1 MSASDSQGKNE
12 GAGLIHI
19 GPTPAAHYDRELAMR
34 VVALIPSLLNTL
46 EEARVTV
53 RRLEEQIRNLKE
65 GAGAEGAGGNVI
77 VIGEAEKEEEQ

>member
-1 MSASDSQGKNE
+1 MSENE
-12 GAGLIHI
+12 GAGLIRI

-53 RRLEEQIRNLKE
+53 RRLEEQIRSLKE
-65 GAGAEGAGGNVI
+65 GAEGAEGSAENVI
-77 VIGEAEKEEEQ
+77 VIGETEKEE

>member
-1 MSASDSQGKNE
+1 MSGSE
-12 GAGLIHI
+12 GAGLVYI

-53 RRLEEQIRNLKE
+53 RRLEEEIRNLK
-65 GAGAEGAGGNVI
+65 GTSTSTGTAEGAGGNVI
-77 VIGEAEKEEEQ
+77 VIGETEKEEEQ